1 MTQVNTELLEALKA
15 FVNQAHFI
23 WREDDEGMIAARAA
37 IARAEAK
44 QAEPQKRE
52 FPEDTFA
59 FDPNDF
65 LYQKGLH
72 DGKLIEQAERVE
84 PVMDIDLA
92 KMVVRSAGYSLV
104 SQRFIVNFA
113 EFIQDWRKGDF
124 ELSPLAA
131 CDVEAC
137 FEAWQEEVNQ
147 KEVSTPP
154 AAERVEPVRG
164 NIGHGHVWS
173 RPDGLKVRCGGPT
186 ICVVC
191 AKDAASVATPPASA
205 VSEPLT
211 DSYVQNVPDK
221 CDRITWRN
229 KYYHLPIEKP
239 TAASSEAK
247 RVELAKPV
255 AWYIKEHGDIVDLEW
270 DTNKP
275 NTTWGDWKPL
285 YATPPAAAVSEP
297 QSPTLPMIDSLY
309 RDLDVVESSHGRSGP
324 SIRLRGKLK
333 ELNDTLNAAGVYK

>member
-211 DSYVQNVPDK
+211 DSYVQKVPDK
-221 CDRITWRN
+221 CELHGATSITTCQSKN
-229 KYYHLPIEKP
+229 PLPH
-239 TAASSEAK
+239 
-247 RVELAKPV
+247 RVRPSVWSL
-255 AWYIKEHGDIVDLEW
+255 
-270 DTNKP
+270 
-275 NTTWGDWKPL
+275 
-285 YATPPAAAVSEP
+285 
-297 QSPTLPMIDSLY
+297 QSL
-309 RDLDVVESSHGRSGP
+309 
-324 SIRLRGKLK
+324 LRGTSK
-333 ELNDTLNAAGVYK
+333 NMVTLLILSGIPINQIQLGEIGSLSTQPHLLPQ